1 VNRAWAPRSARLR
14 SHHHRVRATTN
25 TGTRTPSAGRN
36 LRPRDRSRQ
45 PRAHF
50 DVCPRSPRTL
60 SPATSR
66 APVVNVEPP
75 RRADPAPA
83 LSALR
88 PASPRWGRCVQKPA
102 SATDLHDEYP
112 LDRSILESPSP
123 PTLAGEAGFHGA
135 PPGRN
140 LGGGHDRVEPRLTAN
155 LQLRQRSQ
163 MASRVPPRGVQHR
176 SFLMSPWPRSLRR
189 RSLYTPALSAG
200 DEGPDR
206 ASDALCRANL
216 PRGVSP
222 ASSWYQG

>member
-14 SHHHRVRATTN
+14 PHHHRVRATTN

-60 SPATSR
+60 SPAASR

-75 RRADPAPA
+75 CRADPAPA

-88 PASPRWGRCVQKPA
+88 PASPRWGRCVLNQRLQPTYMTSTPWIVRFSNHPLHQLWPVKRA
-102 SATDLHDEYP
+102 SMAP
-112 LDRSILESPSP
+112 
-123 PTLAGEAGFHGA
+123 

-140 LGGGHDRVEPRLTAN
+140 LGGEHDRVEPRLTAS
-155 LQLRQRSQ
+155 LQLRHRSQ
-163 MASRVPPRGVQHR
+163 MASGVPPRGVQHR
-176 SFLMSPWPRSLRR
+176 SSLMSPWPRS
-189 RSLYTPALSAG
+189 RSN
-200 DEGPDR
+200 
-206 ASDALCRANL
+206 DA
-216 PRGVSP
+216 P
-222 ASSWYQG
+222 